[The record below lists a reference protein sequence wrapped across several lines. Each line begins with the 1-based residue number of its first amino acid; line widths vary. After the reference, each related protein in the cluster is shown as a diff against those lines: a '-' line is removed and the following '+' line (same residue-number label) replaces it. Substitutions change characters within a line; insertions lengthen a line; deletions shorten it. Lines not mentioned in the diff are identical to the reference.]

1 MRKIILGLALIGTLF
16 AASVGVARTVHAD
29 YTGPN
34 RTHTETRYHN
44 VVLSSNTSYYICT
57 YIYTCGDNIG
67 NIPGVRCSSGV
78 CQSLA
83 IGSGYYTVKPVTV
96 TTTDP
101 PATAD
106 ASFQCGTPGNNG
118 WCRGGANLVFTAN
131 EPVSGYVISAIETNL
146 WGYIC
151 QPNTASPTC
160 TYAPGDGTGTVAF
173 WAESTYGDSST
184 QASVAWKVDTTAPV
198 LTPSVPSPD
207 GQNGWFVTTPVSVDA
222 SGSDATSGLASL
234 QCRADNGAWQSPPVA
249 VTGDG
254 THTVDCQAVDNAGN
268 VSTWSSTVKV
278 DTTAPTASPAT
289 SGTPGTNGWYTSP
302 ATVQANASDAAS
314 GVALVKH
321 QVDGG
326 AWQDGESV
334 TLSDGVHT
342 LQFQVVDNAGNVTT
356 TSAQTIKV
364 DATAPTLMPSIPV
377 LDGNNGWY
385 VSPPVNVDAS
395 GSDATS
401 GLASVQCRVDGGAWQ
416 SPPVSV
422 TGDGSHTVDCQ
433 AEDNAGNVSTW
444 SQTVKVDATAPDLAP
459 AATAASNGQNGWYTG
474 SVTVQ
479 ANASDATSGLA
490 SVQYQVDGG
499 TWQSGETVNLSTDGV
514 HTVVFKAE
522 DVAGNTTTSQRVT
535 VKIDTTAPT
544 LTPSMPEPNGDDD
557 WFVTAPVQI
566 DASAEDATS
575 GVASVECRIDGGAWQ
590 TPPVNVTGD
599 GEHVVECEATDN
611 AGNST
616 SWRKTVEVDTTA
628 PALTASAPSP
638 DGSEGWYV
646 TAPVQIDASAE
657 DATSGVAS
665 MQCRVDGG
673 TWQSL
678 PVSVTTEGEHFV
690 ECEAADHAGNTTV
703 WSQTVKLDTTPPV
716 SAFHEPAEGATVW
729 DVVTL
734 HGESDDAT
742 SGPAAVEVS
751 TDNGATWRP
760 ATLVTSTA
768 QWTAFWDTR
777 PLPDG
782 EYTLMARARD
792 AAGNEEHTAIVHVTV
807 ANAPPQIRLAPQTWY
822 FWQTAQA
829 EIVPNPY
836 IPLKSVTVE
845 VLGEPGYIRRWEY
858 GNVQRVNIRW
868 NSRWYSETGPWAH
881 PGTYRVVVKAVDIY
895 GHRSQ
900 VEGRVIVPQPAPTV
914 TSTPTATPTPTA
926 TLTPT
931 PTATPSPPT
940 PVPTLTL
947 APTTMPQQRVGAMA
961 TEQPPQPPQSHPAVA
976 WLAAAVAV
984 LGSVL
989 MLDPRPHE
997 IRALNKAIRRYLEV
1011 RHD

>member
-1 MRKIILGLALIGTLF
+1 MARKTLRLAYGGLLIVVLFVVTL
-16 AASVGVARTVHAD
+16 GVATVMAD
-29 YTGPN
+29 YTGPAH
-34 RTHTETRYHN
+34 RTKTVAGCTKVYRY
-44 VVLSSNTSYYICT
+44 YDDAYICSFPGGAGLNV
-57 YIYTCGDNIG
+57 CGDQCSNHPTCSAFVCNDLRNGG
-67 NIPGVRCSSGV
+67 NN
-78 CQSLA
+78 
-83 IGSGYYTVKPVTV
+83 YYTKDETQTITLPN
-96 TTTDP
+96 
-101 PATAD
+101 ATAD
-106 ASFQCGTPGNNG
+106 ATLQCATPGDNG
-118 WCRGGANLVFTAN
+118 WCRGGANIHFTAS
-131 EPVSGYVISAIETNL
+131 EPVSGYVITAIETSK
-146 WGYIC
+146 WGYVC
-151 QPNTASPTC
+151 QP
-160 TYAPGDGTGTVAF
+160 
-173 WAESTYGDSST
+173 
-184 QASVAWKVDTTAPV
+184 
-198 LTPSVPSPD
+198 
-207 GQNGWFVTTPVSVDA
+207 
-222 SGSDATSGLASL
+222 
-234 QCRADNGAWQSPPVA
+234 
-249 VTGDG
+249 
-254 THTVDCQAVDNAGN
+254 H
-268 VSTWSSTVKV
+268 
-278 DTTAPTASPAT
+278 TASPAC
-289 SGTPGTNGWYTSP
+289 
-302 ATVQANASDAAS
+302 DK
-314 GVALVKH
+314 ALP
-321 QVDGG
+321 DG
-326 AWQDGESV
+326 AES
-334 TLSDGVHT
+334 TDYWAESSWGDSSLAHT
-342 LQFQVVDNAGNVTT
+342 I
-356 TSAQTIKV
+356 SWKV
-364 DATAPTLMPSIPV
+364 DATAPTAAPTTSGAM
-377 LDGNNGWY
+377 GQNGWY
-385 VSPPVNVDAS
+385 VSP
-395 GSDATS
+395 
-401 GLASVQCRVDGGAWQ
+401 
-416 SPPVSV
+416 
-422 TGDGSHTVDCQ
+422 
-433 AEDNAGNVSTW
+433 
-444 SQTVKVDATAPDLAP
+444 
-459 AATAASNGQNGWYTG
+459 
-474 SVTVQ
+474 VTVA

-535 VKIDTTAPT
+535 VKIDTTAPA
-544 LTPSMPEPNGDDD
+544 LTPSTPEPNGDDD

-566 DASAEDATS
+566 GASAEDATS

-673 TWQSL
+673 TWQSP

-729 DVVTL
+729 GVVTL

-895 GHRSQ
+895 GHSSQ
-900 VEGRVIVPQPAPTV
+900 VEGRVIVPEPA
-914 TSTPTATPTPTA
+914 PTATPTPTA
-926 TLTPT
+926 TFTPT
-931 PTATPSPPT
+931 PTATPTPTVTATFAPPT
-940 PVPTLTL
+940 ATAAPPISPT
-947 APTTMPQQRVGAMA
+947 PTPQREVGAVPA
-961 TEQPPQPPQSHPAVA
+961 SLPPSEEHPAVL
-976 WLAAAVAV
+976 WLFGAV
-984 LGSVL
+984 LVVGLSL
-989 MLDPRPHE
+989 TLDPRPRE
-997 IRALNKAIRRYLEV
+997 VRALTKSLAHLLEDD
-1011 RHD
+1011 HD